1 MENRAPRS
9 PRACRLAAPASS
21 SPPWPSPWGV
31 TAHDRGVVGLGV
43 IGNVSNSATVC
54 PVLRALPHA
63 FHGPSP
69 VPPSTLRKRFRCR
82 SLAQMRKLRVG
93 AVRESVRS
101 RPGGEGHRARLP
113 VRGACAWASTGQ
125 LRQATD
131 RPARAA
137 RCRGACP
144 APSIPEGL
152 QRSSRSIA
160 PYEPAAKSVS
170 PDRWPAGEQQSAE
183 LQEVPGLECVE
194 FQQNPKSV
202 IWRCGEN
209 TEKGNREMGL

>member
-1 MENRAPRS
+1 MRRALPLPALARRAPRKTRPVENRAPRS

-21 SPPWPSPWGV
+21 SPPWPSPRGV

-43 IGNVSNSATVC
+43 IGNVPNSATVC

-69 VPPSTLRKRFRCR
+69 VPPSTLRKRFHCR

-93 AVRESVRS
+93 AIRESVRN
-101 RPGGEGHRARLP
+101 RPGGEGRRAGLP

-131 RPARAA
+131 RPTDRPEQPNAA
-137 RCRGACP
+137 VP
-144 APSIPEGL
+144 APPPPS
-152 QRSSRSIA
+152 QRDF
-160 PYEPAAKSVS
+160 SV
-170 PDRWPAGEQQSAE
+170 AHAHLLLMNLQQS
-183 LQEVPGLECVE
+183 P
-194 FQQNPKSV
+194 
-202 IWRCGEN
+202 
-209 TEKGNREMGL
+209 

>member
-63 FHGPSP
+63 LHGPSP

-93 AVRESVRS
+93 AVREWCAVAPGVRAAE
-101 RPGGEGHRARLP
+101 PDCLFAEP
-113 VRGACAWASTGQ
+113 VRGPARGSFAR
-125 LRQATD
+125 RQTD
-131 RPARAA
+131 RPEQPDAA
-137 RCRGACP
+137 VP
-144 APSIPEGL
+144 APPPPS
-152 QRSSRSIA
+152 QRDF
-160 PYEPAAKSVS
+160 SV
-170 PDRWPAGEQQSAE
+170 AHAHLLLMNLQQS
-183 LQEVPGLECVE
+183 P
-194 FQQNPKSV
+194 
-202 IWRCGEN
+202 
-209 TEKGNREMGL
+209 